1 MALILGRIELTLAA
15 ESVGHKESVT
25 AHKRGKLMFT
35 EGSTTFFI
43 VFLHQLP
50 QTVLFFACHTI
61 PMISNHL
68 LLGRH
73 G

>member
-1 MALILGRIELTLAA
+1 MALILGIIELTLAA

-25 AHKRGKLMFT
+25 AHKRGKFMLCLLF
-35 EGSTTFFI
+35 SLF
-43 VFLHQLP
+43 FLHQLP